1 MRILRRSLAQ
11 MKNFAMG
18 QRSRDFDIR
27 QGNKFL
33 GRLPENGD
41 HSLKGM
47 AGWEMRPMTFPD
59 PRAFLSTNLG
69 NFLKRTSGEL
79 VH

>member
-18 QRSRDFDIR
+18 QRSREFDIR

-33 GRLPENGD
+33 GRLPE
-41 HSLKGM
+41 M
-47 AGWEMRPMTFPD
+47 ATIRSRGWPGEMRPMTFPD
-59 PRAFLSTNLG
+59 PRRFSVPIWETSS
-69 NFLKRTSGEL
+69 KRISGEL